1 MRIGLPLIAH
11 HKDRHILSANI
22 VVETAGV
29 DCPKSFWFATTGDEA
44 PFLPDMAD
52 AFVVGL
58 IASAMY
64 LGEDIWVEGM
74 VSTRLAN
81 GLDTYQNV
89 LSTWW
94 PGIFKTVGIHYEC
107 LVERREDLRPGGVG
121 CTFSGGLD
129 SYHAVLQLLPAQVK
143 YPGFS
148 ITHALMINGFDQI
161 SDLDRRGIAQHM
173 YSIYQSTL
181 KEWDVN
187 LLMVDTNLRSFRRT
201 ILERK
206 EQVHSY
212 SSALATCAHA
222 LGGVFGRFGISGH
235 ATYAYNQLEPDGSHP
250 ALDHHLS
257 SDQLQV
263 FHTGTTHSRSRKT
276 EILAEFPHVRKS
288 LRVCFGGLSFDKQ
301 TRMPT
306 NCCECEKCV
315 RTMVALIIIGKLD
328 QFPTFSKRRA
338 PLTSY
343 RNPDILRAID
353 DHHLKDMMELARRYA
368 QDDWLEILDTARVR
382 RRAMEDEAQKS
393 ALTEPS

>member
-1 MRIGLPLIAH
+1 MRIGPPLI
-11 HKDRHILSANI
+11 RHYKGRHYLSAKI

-29 DCPKSFWFATTGDEA
+29 DCPKSLWFAATGDEP
-44 PFLPDMAD
+44 PFLPDMTD

-64 LGEDIWVEGM
+64 LGEDIWVEGK

-94 PGIFKTVGIHYEC
+94 PGIFKCVDIHYEC
-107 LVERREDLRPGGVG
+107 LLERRKDLRPGGVG

-129 SYHAVLQLLPAQVK
+129 SYHAVMQLLPKQVK

-148 ITHALMINGFDQI
+148 ITHALMINGFEQI

-187 LLMVDTNLRSFRRT
+187 LLMVDTNMRSFRSV
-201 ILERK
+201 ILERM
-206 EQVHSY
+206 EQVNSY
-212 SSALATCAHA
+212 SSALASCAHA

-257 SDQLQV
+257 SDQLQI

-276 EILAEFPHVRKS
+276 EILAEFPHVRES
-288 LRVCFGGLSFDKQ
+288 LRVCFRGLSFDKQ
-301 TRMPT
+301 TRMPI

-353 DHHLKDMMELARRYA
+353 DQSLR
-368 QDDWLEILDTARVR
+368 T
-382 RRAMEDEAQKS
+382 
-393 ALTEPS
+393 